1 MYFSHISHTPMLSS
15 AIIVQLKKIEEL
27 RKRILLTHA
36 ALATKDADTILKTLR
51 SISSL
56 CDVFQVSFSSYQQ
69 KLRVY
74 IDHFLKM
81 DTQLNIEITVGE
93 IVQVLYFRYPVK
105 YG

>member
-1 MYFSHISHTPMLSS
+1 MLSS

-27 RKRILLTHA
+27 QKQILLTRA

-56 CDVFQVSFSSYQQ
+56 CDVFQVSFSSYWQ

-74 IDHFLKM
+74 IDHILKI
-81 DTQLNIEITVGE
+81 DTQLNTEEKVEEILKVISPKHE
-93 IVQVLYFRYPVK
+93 
-105 YG
+105 